1 MANLTNFPSMPL
13 VQTILSGNCRICD
26 QSQIISLNRQRPES
40 DRQACLGER
49 LHESGDGVP
58 VTNIRAGLITHTTL
72 TFAAAEL
79 IRCVHVMAQKVF
91 VA

>member
-1 MANLTNFPSMPL
+1 MPP

-40 DRQACLGER
+40 DRQAWLGER

-58 VTNIRAGLITHTTL
+58 VTNIRAGLMIPTTWTL
-72 TFAAAEL
+72 AAAEL
-79 IRCVHVMAQKVF
+79 MLSVRVMAQEVF
-91 VA
+91 VP